1 VNADSERVQKV
12 LAHAGI
18 GSRRAVEE
26 LITAGRIR
34 VNGRPARLGQRI
46 DPSKDVVEVDGSR
59 VPLGADLVHY
69 LVNKPPGVVTTA
81 HDPHGR
87 PTIVELVDAA
97 VRVWPVGRLDV
108 ATEGAVIVTND
119 GDLTQRLTH
128 PSFGVPKTYVAEVGG
143 SIGAQAV
150 RALRAGVALAD
161 GVTAPATVTV
171 VERGRAR
178 SLVEITIKQGRNR
191 QVRRMFAA
199 VDHPVERLVRV
210 AVGPIRLG
218 RLKPG
223 TIRRLK
229 SDEVRALYREAGL

>member
-1 VNADSERVQKV
+1 VNADAERVQKV
-12 LAHAGI
+12 LAHAGV

-34 VNGRPARLGQRI
+34 VNGRPAWLGQRI

-87 PTIVELVDAA
+87 PTIIELVDAA

-143 SIGAQAV
+143 SIGPQAV

-171 VERGRAR
+171 VTRGRAR

-191 QVRRMFAA
+191 QVRRMFDA